1 MLSVMKLN
9 KENNGLKIMNSYN
22 IASPMN
28 LFKAKDD
35 KNVCKEKEAATIFFI
50 P

>member
-1 MLSVMKLN
+1 MKLN
-9 KENNGLKIMNSYN
+9 KENNGLKTMNSYN
-22 IASPMN
+22 TTSSMK

-35 KNVCKEKEAATIFFI
+35 KNVCKEKEAATKICI